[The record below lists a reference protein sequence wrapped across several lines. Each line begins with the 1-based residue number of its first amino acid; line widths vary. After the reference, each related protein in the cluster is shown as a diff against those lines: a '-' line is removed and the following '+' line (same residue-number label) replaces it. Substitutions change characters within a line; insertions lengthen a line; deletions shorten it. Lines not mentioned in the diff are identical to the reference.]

1 MPNSVFECRK
11 CGHCCEGRGGIVL
24 GKQDLKRLSLFLG
37 MSESDFIGAW
47 TETAGSKLRLGSG
60 KDGYCVFFNQQNGCD
75 VHPAKPDVCR
85 AWPFFRGNLQD
96 PLSFAMAKE
105 YCPGIKKN
113 ASFQEFSQIGMEHL
127 VNSGLANPS
136 GPANALRLPET
147 DK

>member
-1 MPNSVFECRK
+1 MPDSVFECQK

-24 GKQDLKRLSLFLG
+24 GRRDLKRLSLFMG
-37 MSESDFIGAW
+37 MSESAFISAW
-47 TETAGSKLRLGSG
+47 TENVGAKLRLGLGDSG
-60 KDGYCVFFNQQNGCD
+60 NCVFFDQQKGCG

-96 PLSFAMAKE
+96 PVSFAMAKE

-113 ASFQEFSQIGMEHL
+113 ASFQEFSRIGREHL
-127 VNSGLANPS
+127 LNSGLANNS

-147 DK
+147 DS